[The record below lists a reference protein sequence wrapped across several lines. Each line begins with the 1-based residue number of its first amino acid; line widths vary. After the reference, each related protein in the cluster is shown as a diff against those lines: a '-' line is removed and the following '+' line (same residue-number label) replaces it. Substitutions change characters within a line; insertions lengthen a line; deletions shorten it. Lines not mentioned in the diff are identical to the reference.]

1 MSRTF
6 LSRAL
11 LLLTACLSAA
21 VQAPGQTP
29 DVGQKAP
36 GFTLTTPDGKPVTF
50 STLTAKG
57 PVALVV
63 LRGYPGYQCPF
74 CVRQVHDFLE
84 NADKFAALSTQVLF
98 VYPGPPANLD
108 QHAREALARQNPL
121 PPGFHMVIDPD
132 YKFTNQYDLR
142 WDAPNETAYPT
153 TFLVDLHGVIFF
165 RKTSKEHGGR
175 TSAADVLTALQ
186 HAPYTY

>member
-6 LSRAL
+6 LPAAL
-11 LLLTACLSAA
+11 MLLACVIPAA
-21 VQAPGQTP
+21 SHASGQTP

-36 GFTLTTPDGKPVTF
+36 AFTLATPDGKLVAF
-50 STLTAKG
+50 SVLTAKG

-74 CVRQVHDFLE
+74 CVRQVHDFIE

-98 VYPGPPANLD
+98 VYPGPPADLD
-108 QHAREALARQNPL
+108 QHAKEALAKQNPL
-121 PPGFHMVIDPD
+121 PPGFHMVTDPD
-132 YKFTNQYDLR
+132 YKFTNQYGLR

-153 TFLVDLHGVIFF
+153 TFLVDGHGIIFF

-175 TSAADVLTALQ
+175 TSAADILAALQ